1 MSETLQIEEP
11 VGGWREPWPRVFEIA
26 RALPFDRWALVGGLM
41 VQTHALAARVE
52 TTRVT
57 LDVDATVRIKAGIF
71 TYAEAAAALIQ
82 LGYALDR
89 STRLAYR
96 FTREADVVDLM
107 VADHERP
114 PPRHARRDVMPVTGG
129 KQALDRLEVAVFQ
142 SGQSQVEVPVPN
154 LHGALVLKAAAH
166 LADSRDRGR
175 HLLDAVTLL
184 ACIVDTGTI
193 TEQLRGSDRSRLRHL
208 VRALDE
214 QPLVMVQAPSD
225 TATLARRTLDELRE
239 GVALGAADSPA

>member
-1 MSETLQIEEP
+1 MSESLQIEEP
-11 VGGWREPWPRVFEIA
+11 AGGWREPWPRVFEIA
-26 RALPFDRWALVGGLM
+26 GALPFERWALVGGLM
-41 VQTHALAARVE
+41 VQTHALAAQIE

-57 LDVDATVRIKAGIF
+57 LDVDATVRIEAGIF

-96 FTREADVVDLM
+96 FTRGPDVVDLM

-114 PPRHARRDVMPVTGG
+114 PPRHARREVMPVTGG
-129 KQALDRLEVAVFQ
+129 KQALDRIQLATFR
-142 SGQSQVEVPVPN
+142 SGRAQVEVPVPN

-166 LADSRDRGR
+166 LADSRDRSR

-184 ACIVDTGTI
+184 ACIVDGGAI
-193 TEQLRGSDRSRLRHL
+193 IEQLRGSDRSRLRHL
-208 VRALDE
+208 VHALDE
-214 QPLVMVQAPSD
+214 YPLVVAQAPSD
-225 TATLARRTLDELRE
+225 TVALARHTLDELRA
-239 GVALGAADSPA
+239 GGL